1 MRIRA
6 ATVDDVSF
14 LTWVVLAASRSHV
27 ERGAW
32 DLMAPE
38 SEEERRKLV
47 AAVLVA
53 RPSWCHH
60 GFFRI
65 AEVKGEPAAALAAFP
80 VSDSGLAPPAEILSE
95 VARTEGWSD
104 ERLASAFT
112 TMAPFLGCVPP
123 DNEAAWAV
131 EWVAT
136 DPGFRRRGLVG
147 HLLDDVLDEGR
158 RRGHTAAQLLILV
171 GNTPAQKAYEKV
183 GFRIVDEKQTSEFET
198 LMGCPGLARMEM
210 PL

>member
-6 ATVDDVSF
+6 ATVDDVPF
-14 LTWVVLAASRSHV
+14 LTWVVLEASRSHV

-80 VSDSGLAPPAEILSE
+80 VAGAGLAPPAEILSE
-95 VARTEGWSD
+95 VVRAEGWSD
-104 ERLASAFT
+104 DRLGAAFT
-112 TMAPFLGCVPP
+112 AMGPFLGCVPA
-123 DNEAAWAV
+123 DNEEAWAV

-158 RRGHTAAQLLILV
+158 RRGHNAAQLLIRV

-183 GFRIVDEKQTSEFET
+183 GFRIVDEKRSPELEA
-198 LMGCPGLARMEM
+198 LIGSPGMARMEVS
-210 PL
+210 L